1 MSVDQRTAALKK
13 EWWTERDS
21 IGLAMRSDTDASAD
35 YISIDEAKTVTVHV
49 VKHDENFVASGSG
62 IDMTSG
68 SDGTPLIPAEF
79 HDALANYAIAR
90 GYELNP
96 QTLQSAQYFEQKW
109 KEAIREGK
117 KYANQDRDGS
127 PYHIR
132 QYDY

>member
-13 EWWTERDS
+13 VWWTERDS
-21 IGLAMRSDTDASAD
+21 IGIAMKSDSDASAD

-49 VKHDENFVASGSG
+49 VKHDENFVFSGKG
-62 IDMTSG
+62 IALADSP
-68 SDGTPLIPAEF
+68 SIPDEF

-96 QTLQSAQYFEQKW
+96 QTIQAAQYFDAKW
-109 KEAIREGK
+109 LEAIREGK
-117 KYANQDRDGS
+117 KYANKDRDGS
-127 PYHIR
+127 SYHIK

>member
-13 EWWTERDS
+13 VWWTERDS
-21 IGLAMRSDTDASAD
+21 IGLAMKSDTDSSSD

-49 VKHDENFVASGSG
+49 VKHDENFVVSGTG
-62 IDMTSG
+62 IALAES
-68 SDGTPLIPAEF
+68 PAIPDEF

-96 QTLQSAQYFEQKW
+96 QTIQAAQYFDAKW
-109 KEAIREGK
+109 LEAIREGK
-117 KYANQDRDGS
+117 KYANKDRDGS
-127 PYHIR
+127 SYHIK

>member
-13 EWWTERDS
+13 VWWTERDS
-21 IGLAMRSDTDASAD
+21 IGLAMRSETDASAD

-49 VKHDENFVASGSG
+49 VKHDENFVASGTG
-62 IDMTSG
+62 I
-68 SDGTPLIPAEF
+68 
-79 HDALANYAIAR
+79 ALANYAIAR